1 MRPNAKFTAL
11 KWKGTIGFEMCF
23 AFCYHCFG
31 TKASQGTSSA
41 LFVAGPF
48 PRSFAHRPLSR
59 SIEAPTKSVDHN
71 VVQMHPV
78 EKRTPGCLATLVFMD
93 TMSLFLP
100 FRCIRSEQQKQQVPE
115 TSGVARKFFVLSKLD
130 QQPGSRAGFANSSWP
145 TSGNHVE
152 PISNLKMSQ
161 TINCLNMFK
170 DYSPSFIHLLYP
182 FIILDLMCLLHKII
196 LTEYRTFKKL
206 YHVISNQRLA
216 GWFQLHQANE

>member
-1 MRPNAKFTAL
+1 MQNSLPLNERGPL
-11 KWKGTIGFEMCF
+11 VLEMCF

-78 EKRTPGCLATLVFMD
+78 EKRTPGCLATLVFMA

-100 FRCIRSEQQKQQVPE
+100 FRCIRSEQRKQRVPE

-130 QQPGSRAGFANSSWP
+130 QQPGSRADFANSSWP

-152 PISNLKMSQ
+152 PMWDQPEND
-161 TINCLNMFK
+161 TINCLNT
-170 DYSPSFIHLLYP
+170 IH
-182 FIILDLMCLLHKII
+182 
-196 LTEYRTFKKL
+196 
-206 YHVISNQRLA
+206 YHLSIDHPRSMYLCIYVSTP
-216 GWFQLHQANE
+216 

>member
-1 MRPNAKFTAL
+1 MQNSLPLNERGPL
-11 KWKGTIGFEMCF
+11 VLEMCF

-78 EKRTPGCLATLVFMD
+78 EKRTPGCLATLVFMA

-100 FRCIRSEQQKQQVPE
+100 FRCIRSEQRKQRVPE

-130 QQPGSRAGFANSSWP
+130 QQPGSRADFANSSWP

-152 PISNLKMSQ
+152 PMWDQPENDTNNKL
-161 TINCLNMFK
+161 FK
-170 DYSPSFIHLLYP
+170 HYSLSFIHWSSSIYVSMYLCIYASGHVP
-182 FIILDLMCLLHKII
+182 SKRIQNIQ
-196 LTEYRTFKKL
+196 E
-206 YHVISNQRLA
+206 VISC
-216 GWFQLHQANE
+216 HI